1 MNTHIS
7 ILEALLVS
15 GISFLVWLYIETRFL
30 NKSK

>member
-15 GISFLVWLYIETRFL
+15 GVSLLIWLYIETRFL

>member
-15 GISFLVWLYIETRFL
+15 GVSLLIWLYIETYFL